1 MDVETIMQAVQ
12 ELLLNLALGVVTL
25 AGSYAVDYIKLG
37 SAKVQ
42 AQTAKIE
49 DEYARSVFEN
59 AVSDVASLA
68 EVSVA
73 AMEQT
78 TAKAL
83 REAVK
88 LGSADRAE
96 LLALGQQVF
105 EEVKAAVAPE
115 AQQVIT
121 ATVGSFDE
129 YLQKVIEAAVLRVKQ
144 QEPFITLPEGAVVE
158 GIAASTA

>member
-1 MDVETIMQAVQ
+1 MEIIMQAVQ

-25 AGSYAVDYIKLG
+25 AGSYAVYYIKLG
-37 SAKVQ
+37 TAKVQ

-59 AVSDVASLA
+59 AVSDVAELA
-68 EVSVA
+68 TVSVA

-88 LGSADRAE
+88 LGKADREE
-96 LLALGQQVF
+96 LVALGQQVF
-105 EEVKAAVAPE
+105 EEVKAAIAPE
-115 AQQVIT
+115 AQKVIT
-121 ATVGSFDE
+121 ATVGSFDA
-129 YLQKVIEAAVLRVKQ
+129 YLHKVIEAEVLRIKRQ
-144 QEPFITLPEGAVVE
+144 DPFLTLPEGAVAE
-158 GIAASTA
+158 GVAVSTA

>member
-1 MDVETIMQAVQ
+1 MDMEIIKQAVM
-12 ELLLNLALGVVTL
+12 ELLLTIALGVLTL
-25 AGSYAVDYIKLG
+25 AGSYAAYYIKLAT
-37 SAKVQ
+37 AKVQ

-59 AVSDVASLA
+59 AVADVAGLA
-68 EVSVA
+68 QMSVA

-88 LGSADRAE
+88 TGKADRTE
-96 LLALGQQVF
+96 LVALGKQVF
-105 EEVKAAVAPE
+105 DEVKAAVAPE
-115 AQQVIT
+115 AQKVIA

-129 YLQKVIEAAVLRVKQ
+129 YLRKVIEAEVLRIKQ
-144 QEPFITLPEGAVVE
+144 QEPFLTLPEGIVVE
-158 GIAASTA
+158 GAAAVA